1 MTMSVTT
8 LSSTVCTNLVSGH
21 VGRGEECEAEVC
33 TMHKLSSTMSSNFIY
48 MNHGT
53 LYMVSVRH
61 IQPPVVQAFV
71 YSVNTILVQTADVVS
86 IMSQGPSIL
95 AE

>member
-1 MTMSVTT
+1 MRLRYV
-8 LSSTVCTNLVSGH
+8 LCTSCPLLYV
-21 VGRGEECEAEVC
+21 
-33 TMHKLSSTMSSNFIY
+33 SSNFIY

-53 LYMVSVRH
+53 LY
-61 IQPPVVQAFV
+61 ILVVQAFV

-86 IMSQGPSIL
+86 ILSQGPSIL

>member
-8 LSSTVCTNLVSGH
+8 LSSTVCTNLVRGH
-21 VGRGEECEAEVC
+21 VGRGEECEAAVC
-33 TMHKLSSTMSSNFIY
+33 TVYKLSSTNFIY

-61 IQPPVVQAFV
+61 TQPHVVQAFI

>member
-1 MTMSVTT
+1 MR
-8 LSSTVCTNLVSGH
+8 LRYILCTSCPLLYV
-21 VGRGEECEAEVC
+21 
-33 TMHKLSSTMSSNFIY
+33 SSNFIH

-61 IQPPVVQAFV
+61 IQPPVVQAFI

>member
-1 MTMSVTT
+1 
-8 LSSTVCTNLVSGH
+8 
-21 VGRGEECEAEVC
+21 
-33 TMHKLSSTMSSNFIY
+33 
-48 MNHGT
+48 
-53 LYMVSVRH
+53 MVSVRR
-61 IQPPVVQAFV
+61 IQPPVIQAFI